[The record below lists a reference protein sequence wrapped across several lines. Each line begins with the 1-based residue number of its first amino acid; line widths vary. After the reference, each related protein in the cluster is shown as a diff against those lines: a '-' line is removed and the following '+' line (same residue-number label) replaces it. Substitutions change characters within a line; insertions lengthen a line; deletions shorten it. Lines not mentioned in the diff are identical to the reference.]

1 MNIGERL
8 VKIREEYGYTRKRLA
23 DELNRPY
30 RTITNYENGE
40 REPGHDYIIEIA
52 KKFGVSTDYILGLS
66 STPDL
71 QTKKSPSDISE
82 EARKIARSYDKMPPH
97 GKGAVQR
104 KSCPTTPSRRMIREK
119 SSLFQKL
126 KKIVMDLLRSTS
138 TMSLPPQVSGTI
150 WTRQNTGLSNIL
162 ITRYQPEPTSGFVS
176 KGTAWNLVSTMAGRF
191 LSGPCRLSTL
201 GKSVFS
207 C

>member
-71 QTKKSPSDISE
+71 QTKKSPAPAEASTGEISLEESNNLLIALGYIKPGEQISDDDLAFLEHVIGLLD
-82 EARKIARSYDKMPPH
+82 AWFDKGH
-97 GKGAVQR
+97 
-104 KSCPTTPSRRMIREK
+104 
-119 SSLFQKL
+119 
-126 KKIVMDLLRSTS
+126 
-138 TMSLPPQVSGTI
+138 
-150 WTRQNTGLSNIL
+150 
-162 ITRYQPEPTSGFVS
+162 
-176 KGTAWNLVSTMAGRF
+176 
-191 LSGPCRLSTL
+191 
-201 GKSVFS
+201 
-207 C
+207 